1 MPGGILRSLKRS
13 ALFTWF
19 WACPHPSKHGC
30 VSGWMNTSNML
41 KNGNKDLSATEVVL
55 IWRRI
60 GYSLSVR
67 QEEESKMGIIGWIV
81 FGLIVGAVAKL
92 LMPGRDPGG
101 WIVTIVLGI
110 AGALVGG
117 FLGRAL
123 GWYGPNDAAGF
134 LMALVGALVLLG
146 LYRLTLGRST

>member
-1 MPGGILRSLKRS
+1 
-13 ALFTWF
+13 
-19 WACPHPSKHGC
+19 
-30 VSGWMNTSNML
+30 
-41 KNGNKDLSATEVVL
+41 
-55 IWRRI
+55 
-60 GYSLSVR
+60 
-67 QEEESKMGIIGWIV
+67 MGIIGWII

-101 WIVTIVLGI
+101 WIVTILLGI
-110 AGALVGG
+110 AGALVEG
-117 FLGRAL
+117 FLGRAV

>member
-1 MPGGILRSLKRS
+1 
-13 ALFTWF
+13 
-19 WACPHPSKHGC
+19 
-30 VSGWMNTSNML
+30 
-41 KNGNKDLSATEVVL
+41 
-55 IWRRI
+55 
-60 GYSLSVR
+60 
-67 QEEESKMGIIGWIV
+67 MGIIGWIV

-101 WIVTIVLGI
+101 WIITIVLGI

-117 FLGRAL
+117 WLGRAM

-146 LYRLTLGRST
+146 LYRLTLRRDT